1 MPSWRTV
8 GRSVDAKLRSEV
20 LEIHQKSLLESKAMS
35 ASEIAKKIGISKD
48 SAQKIIKRYSEYI
61 DIDSPS
67 KAAKI
72 ALPSPLISTSDTRII
87 VADVHVPAVD
97 WDLAELILETGRRL
111 KIKELDLVGDLF
123 CQDMFSRH
131 PKIVLG
137 PSFRD
142 ERNEAKRIM
151 AYWMQHFTTV
161 RFCRGN
167 HDERIINSIDAQ
179 ITMEELR
186 DLVAPDGKRHQIQP
200 SVHIKMFV
208 DSPATGMWCLMHQRE
223 YSKYPLR
230 VACDYA
236 GELQMNVICCHQH
249 HNAIGSFKNFTV
261 ADCGCLADAQQTA
274 YVELGVSR
282 LPPWQPGFLVMQKG
296 KLTPYNKYGHYGL
309 DA

>member
-1 MPSWRTV
+1 MSKSDAQTRDRILQIHQEALTEALKEGKKAPSAA
-8 GRSVDAKLRSEV
+8 DIAKLAGV
-20 LEIHQKSLLESKAMS
+20 T
-35 ASEIAKKIGISKD
+35 KD
-48 SAQKIIKRYSEYI
+48 TAQKVIRRYSEYT

-67 KAAKI
+67 RVEKI
-72 ALPSPLISTSDTRII
+72 DLPSPLISENDNRII

-97 WDLAELILETGRRL
+97 WELATVILETGRKH
-111 KIKELDLVGDLF
+111 KIRELDLVGDLF

-131 PKIVLG
+131 PKIVMG

-142 ERNEAKRIM
+142 ERGEARRIISF
-151 AYWMQHFTTV
+151 WMQQFNLI

-167 HDERIINSIDAQ
+167 HDERVLNAMDAQ

-200 SVHIKMFV
+200 SVHIKMYV
-208 DSPATGMWCLMHQRE
+208 NSPNTGMWCLMHQRE

-236 GELQMNVICCHQH
+236 SELQMNVVCCHQH
-249 HNAIGSFKNFTV
+249 HNAIGSYKGFTV
-261 ADCGCLADAQQTA
+261 ADCGCLADAKQTA

-282 LPPWQPGFLVMQKG
+282 LPPWQPGFLLMKQG
-296 KLTPYNKYGHYGL
+296 RLHPYNKHGHYGL
-309 DA
+309 E

>member
-1 MPSWRTV
+1 MAKK
-8 GRSVDAKLRSEV
+8 VDARVRAEV
-20 LEIHQKSLLESKAMS
+20 LELHQRSLSEAEPAS
-35 ASEIAKKIGISKD
+35 ASEIAKQIGISKD
-48 SAQKIIKRYSEYI
+48 SAQKIIRRYSEYV
-61 DIDSPS
+61 DVDSPS
-67 KAAKI
+67 RAEKI
-72 ALPSPLISTSDTRII
+72 SLPSPLISENDSRII

-97 WDLAELILETGRRL
+97 WELAELILETGRNL
-111 KIKELDLVGDLF
+111 KIRELDLVGDLF

-142 ERNEAKRIM
+142 ERGEAKRIM
-151 AYWMQHFTTV
+151 AYWMQHFTSV

-167 HDERIINSIDAQ
+167 HDERILNAMDAQ

-200 SVHIKMFV
+200 SVHIKMYV
-208 DSPATGMWCLMHQRE
+208 NSPNTGMWCLMHQRE

-236 GELQMNVICCHQH
+236 SELQMNVVCCHQH
-249 HNAIGSFKNFTV
+249 HNAIGSYKGFTV
-261 ADCGCLADAQQTA
+261 ADCGCLADAKQTA
-274 YVELGVSR
+274 YVELGISR

-296 KLTPYNKYGHYGL
+296 KLIPYNKHGHYGL
-309 DA
+309 E